1 MEDYQYKNMVHEVM
15 PSMGKM
21 ALIAIGGNAILLP
34 KEHGSAEEQL
44 RNIRKTC
51 EHIANMM
58 KKGYNVVIT
67 HGNGPQVGNI
77 LLRNEIADGITP
89 SMPMDVCVAESQGQ
103 IGYMIQQ
110 SLVNRLNHLGITA
123 RVISLVTQVI
133 VDAEDEAF
141 ENPTKPIGPYYP
153 EVEAQRLAK
162 EKGWTMMEDKAREG
176 YRRVVPSPEPIEIV
190 ESETIIKLLQGEE
203 DREII
208 IAAGGGGV
216 PVIRTKEGLKGVE
229 AVVDK
234 DLASQVL
241 ATSIRAHLLVML
253 TDVDK
258 VAINY
263 GKPDQKNLNE
273 LTLIEA
279 KNYLK
284 EGHFPPGSMGPKVLS
299 AIRFI
304 ENGGEESIITTPENF
319 EKALAGERGTRIVP
333 GG

>member
-1 MEDYQYKNMVHEVM
+1 
-15 PSMGKM
+15 
-21 ALIAIGGNAILLP
+21 
-34 KEHGSAEEQL
+34 
-44 RNIRKTC
+44 
-51 EHIANMM
+51 MM

-304 ENGGEESIITTPENF
+304 ENGGEESIITTPENL